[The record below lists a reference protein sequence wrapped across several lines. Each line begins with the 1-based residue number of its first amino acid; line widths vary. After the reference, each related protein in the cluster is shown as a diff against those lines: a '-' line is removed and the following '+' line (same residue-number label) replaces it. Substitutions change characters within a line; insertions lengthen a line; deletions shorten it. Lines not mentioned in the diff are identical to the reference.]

1 MRRFRFRLGRVLRYR
16 ESREQVAYR
25 ALQDAIR
32 QRVQHEEQIRL
43 LEAQIQQIASAP
55 LAPHEWQRREQ
66 TLQALQAR
74 LQSLQD
80 TLPLLLEQEA
90 QARTLYLQAR
100 QEREALT
107 RLQLRAHE
115 HYQTELRRVLQ
126 NELDEVVAVAYQRA
140 VSEDASEGSGN
151 PSAA

>member
-32 QRVQHEEQIRL
+32 QRVQHEEQIRQ
-43 LEAQIQQIASAP
+43 LETQIQQIASTP
-55 LAPHEWQRREQ
+55 LDPQEWGRREAA
-66 TLQALQAR
+66 LQALQAR
-74 LQSLQD
+74 LQSLKD

-90 QARTLYLQAR
+90 QARAFYLQAR

-107 RLQLRAHE
+107 RLHLRAHE

-126 NELDEVVAVAYQRA
+126 NELDEVVAIAYQRT
-140 VSEDASEGSGN
+140 VSEDASESSGN
-151 PSAA
+151 PSAP